1 MSRWLYAGIWLHD
14 RSGNWA
20 PAIGP
25 LLWALAM
32 ASTLLHFV
40 VLSLALALS
49 VLYYNVSVGSALRQR
64 VQQRDR
70 NLRLLADMLPLQ
82 KHSARQHSAPLFSAS
97 SGALVVADK
106 VFADRAFADSEHL
119 PDQIQ
124 QALDDLLRR
133 SERLRSET
141 HFSGV
146 ALEELAQASDDAA
159 SAQRQRLELVATAAE
174 EIAQTVQH
182 IRTLGQ
188 QARQAFATVHEH
200 GVQGHGSMQ
209 SLGDMMQEILA
220 SLRDTSAAVAHLR
233 DRADAIGN
241 FVQTIQGVA
250 KQTQL
255 LALNASIEA
264 ARAGEH
270 GRGFA
275 VVADEVRAL
284 ATHTENATRDITR
297 IIEQIN
303 LAVSQVQERVVEH
316 RSLAERGG
324 ERSADV
330 GDSLQALTALS
341 SNNLD
346 DLAGLQLALDEHA
359 LASHS
364 LSEQL
369 QEINV
374 SVIESA
380 EQAERLLALTSYL
393 NQLTLTDHATSDQ
406 SASLRGA
413 LSS

>member
-97 SGALVVADK
+97 SGALVV
-106 VFADRAFADSEHL
+106 ADSEHL

-393 NQLTLTDHATSDQ
+393 NQLTLTDHAASDQ

>member
-1 MSRWLYAGIWLHD
+1 MSRWFYAGIWLHD
-14 RSGNWA
+14 RSGSWA
-20 PAIGP
+20 PALGP

-32 ASTLLHFV
+32 TSSLLHYEQ
-40 VLSLALALS
+40 LSLALAVS
-49 VLYYNVSVGSALRQR
+49 VLYYNVSISAALRQR
-64 VQQRDR
+64 VIGRDQR
-70 NLRLLADMLPLQ
+70 LQLLADMLPTQGL
-82 KHSARQHSAPLFSAS
+82 STRRQSTLSLSTS
-97 SGALVVADK
+97 SSN
-106 VFADRAFADSEHL
+106 SENL

-141 HFSGV
+141 HFSGA
-146 ALEELAQASDDAA
+146 ALEELAQTSDNAA

-188 QARQAFATVHEH
+188 QARQAFATVHEQ
-200 GVQGHGSMQ
+200 GVQGHDSMQ
-209 SLGDMMQEILA
+209 SLGAMMREILS
-220 SLRDTSAAVAHLR
+220 SLHDTSAAVTLLR
-233 DRADAIGN
+233 ERADAIGN

-303 LAVSQVQERVVEH
+303 LAVSQVQEKVVEH
-316 RSLAERGG
+316 RVLAECGG

-330 GDSLQALTALS
+330 GISLQALTALS
-341 SNNLD
+341 SSNLES
-346 DLAGLQLALDEHA
+346 LAGLQLALDEHA

-380 EQAERLLALTSYL
+380 EQAERLLSLTSYL
-393 NQLTLTDHATSDQ
+393 NQLTVTA
-406 SASLRGA
+406 
-413 LSS
+413 